1 MDRVF
6 RIIVFS
12 LQTDFGRVK
21 IISNTEIWTNLFNMK
36 FKKSFSRVTIII
48 ISIFMLVVTGVL
60 GTVLIIQSR
69 NDLRKEMRGRML
81 DILNSAA
88 YLLDGD
94 VLERLQKEDVDTPEY
109 QYSLNILR
117 AFQDNFKLA
126 YIYGIR
132 DMGDKRFT
140 FTIDPAVEDPGEF
153 GEPIVYTDALYSA
166 SRGVAAVDDIP
177 YEDKWGRFYSAYVPV
192 FNSKGKVGGII
203 AVDVDATW
211 YEQRLRKHIF
221 TTLIICIISLIA
233 GGIIVFLIFERIQ
246 KRLSYINLEMGQL
259 TDEVEELAQALKIAS
274 GRRTD
279 TFEYD
284 ESYSAYD
291 EEDSQ
296 SGINDEFEEL
306 CERLKYVRSELQQ
319 YIDDAHELAY
329 TDALTGAANRNA
341 YIENV
346 KLYDDEIRESEPEF
360 SIAVFDING
369 LKNANDT
376 YGHEYGD
383 LLIIT
388 ASDILKDFVGSE
400 NLFRIG
406 GDEFVAILE
415 VSKQEK
421 LDEIFAAIDS
431 SVAEANENVEDFKT
445 KAPLAIS
452 KGVSTYVQGKD
463 SSVQV
468 VFHRADEA
476 MYADKTA
483 YYKKHDRRR

>member
-12 LQTDFGRVK
+12 LQTDFESGK

-69 NDLRKEMRGRML
+69 NDLRKEMRVRML

-140 FTIDPAVEDPGEF
+140 FTIDPTVEDPGEF

-177 YEDKWGRFYSAYVPV
+177 YEDRWGRFYSAYVPV

-274 GRRTD
+274 GRRSD
-279 TFEYD
+279 TFEYN
-284 ESYSAYD
+284 
-291 EEDSQ
+291 EEYNTFNEENSQ
-296 SGINDEFEEL
+296 LGIHDEFEEL
-306 CERLKYVRSELQQ
+306 SEKLNYVRNELQQ

-329 TDALTGAANRNA
+329 TDALTGASNRNA
-341 YIENV
+341 YIEAAEVLND
-346 KLYDDEIRESEPEF
+346 LMLDSEIDF
-360 SIAVFDING
+360 SVAVFDING
-369 LKNANDT
+369 LKNANDSF
-376 YGHEYGD
+376 GHEFGD
-383 LLIIT
+383 LMIIT
-388 ASDILKDFVGSE
+388 ASDILKDFVGPE
-400 NLFRIG
+400 KLYRIG
-406 GDEFVAILE
+406 GDEFVALLDFSDK
-415 VSKQEK
+415 SK
-421 LDEIFAAIDS
+421 LAEIFSAIDQTVS
-431 SVAEANENVEDFKT
+431 ETNSKIEDFKT
-445 KAPLAIS
+445 KVPLAIS
-452 KGVSTYVQGKD
+452 KGVSSYIPNQDKEVQA
-463 SSVQV
+463 
-468 VFHRADEA
+468 VFRRADDA
-476 MYADKTA
+476 MYADKKA
-483 YYKKHDRRR
+483 YYQSHDRRR